1 MDRLRGFAIV
11 LVLICH
17 FYAHSDKSGAG
28 FAIHFFGVNI
38 QPILLQLG
46 GVGVGI
52 FFSLSAY
59 LLTLHFI
66 EGRYKNYSE
75 YFLKRLRRIYPAFLG
90 FLILYLLVYKTFGKN
105 DYASDLVD
113 PTFFVTCV
121 LFIQPLLTFSDFNA
135 IDVIPG
141 TWSLYT
147 EIYFY
152 ALLPVLIIILKKG
165 RNRTNFF
172 ICLFLIAL
180 LYRHNFMSENNWALR
195 ANLFYYLDFFCAGM
209 VIAYLKLENRI
220 EYLKSTKPWLGWLII
235 SLAITGNLPTIDS
248 YLMMTVGIGIL
259 IVSAVSDSARNIKS
273 FKFLSFFAKYSYGIF
288 LNHIAIFWYIS
299 LPILNNLRIVNLYLR
314 FLMGSVIA
322 LICSILFSWLSYN
335 TIEKYFQNS
344 SFNKLSLGIS
354 VLLATCL
361 ALGFSI

>member
-1 MDRLRGFAIV
+1 M
-11 LVLICH
+11 
-17 FYAHSDKSGAG
+17 
-28 FAIHFFGVNI
+28 
-38 QPILLQLG
+38 
-46 GVGVGI
+46 
-52 FFSLSAY
+52 
-59 LLTLHFI
+59 LTLHFI

-90 FLILYLLVYKTFGKN
+90 FLILYLLVYKTFGRN

-121 LFIQPLLTFSDFNA
+121 LFIQPLLAFSDFNA

-165 RNRTNFF
+165 RNRTNLF

-273 FKFLSFFAKYSYGIF
+273 FKFSSFFAKYSYGIF

-299 LPILNNLRIVNLYLR
+299 LPILNNLMIVNPYLR

-322 LICSILFSWLSYN
+322 LSCSILFSWLSYN

-344 SFNKLSLGIS
+344 SVNKLSLGIS